1 MRPIG
6 VGVDAHAPLLLHHVA
21 LLVELALHRMPDAA
35 ALHIGPQLQPVRG
48 HAPEV
53 LRRVLRRSRRSDA
66 DRAVLLRD
74 LGELVRDDVLLRRRP
89 RASSKAFFNCASF
102 AGSWPTSLRY
112 SAS

>member
-1 MRPIG
+1 MLADG
-6 VGVDAHAPLLLHHVA
+6 AGVDAHAPLLLHHVA
-21 LLVELALHRMPDAA
+21 LLVELALHRMTDAA
-35 ALHIGPQLQPVRG
+35 ALHVSPQLQPVRR

-53 LRRVLRRSRRSDA
+53 LGRVLAGGGIHA

-74 LGELVRDDVLLRRRP
+74 LGELVRDDILLRRR
-89 RASSKAFFNCASF
+89 RCASSKVFFSCASF